1 MATNFRKLKSQI
13 KPFKPEVKEG
23 YIFISTDEQKSNFIY
38 SIAKVGSKR
47 SLIRLLVLFIQND
60 EDWKAEFSL

>member
-13 KPFKPEVKEG
+13 KPFKPEVKKG
-23 YIFISTDEQKSNFIY
+23 YIFISTDEQKSNFLC
-38 SIAKVGSKR
+38 SISKIGSKR
-47 SLIRLLVLFIQND
+47 SLIRLLVWLIQND